1 MIVLLL
7 FGLALAVGSAQQRV
21 ISTLQAGTA
30 HVKRYGGLILL
41 LVGLWTLALAIWASA
56 FAEIFPV

>member
-7 FGLALAVGSAQQRV
+7 FGLALAVGTAQQRV
-21 ISTLQAGTA
+21 VATLQAGTA
-30 HVKRYGGLILL
+30 QVKRWGGAILL
-41 LVGLWTLALAIWASA
+41 LVGLWTIALAIWADA